1 MVGMSS
7 VWPVEENPA
16 VESGETA
23 LVSAARH
30 DPVAFSRLY
39 QQYLPR
45 IYRYLLARLPTAEDA
60 AEACQQVFLKALE
73 TIPAYDERGLPFA
86 AWIFRIARNTAID
99 AARRRRTTVP
109 WELLPESAHPLE
121 PEQPESAFLRRES
134 VSRFEELLAPLDDDR
149 RDLLILRFVAGLTTK
164 EIAGILGKSDG
175 SVRTQLSRT
184 LKTLKEH
191 YHAE

>member
-73 TIPAYDERGLPFA
+73 AIPAYDERGLPFA

-134 VSRFEELLAPLDDDR
+134 VSASRNCWHRLM
-149 RDLLILRFVAGLTTK
+149 TTGA
-164 EIAGILGKSDG
+164 ICSSSASSPDSRQRKSPE
-175 SVRTQLSRT
+175 SSARATARS
-184 LKTLKEH
+184 EPN
-191 YHAE
+191 